1 MQTSNSISRQR
12 TGSAPVGQ
20 FETPPDPSTTSNSL
34 SPGGEKTVEVAVRN
48 QKYTEDQVRSEQS
61 SGTLLILDTAGE
73 LIDFLYGKC
82 NRQINHAIAKQ

>member
-1 MQTSNSISRQR
+1 M
-12 TGSAPVGQ
+12 
-20 FETPPDPSTTSNSL
+20 
-34 SPGGEKTVEVAVRN
+34 EVAVRN